1 MNIGFP
7 PPCDITICITII
19 SPTKLCAPQK
29 THYWF
34 CFILIISY
42 CADQNSL
49 LVLDAINLTSD
60 SVFLTSLEI
69 SIFQLISFS
78 YSVSIFTRSLPPM
91 VRHTQVFQFEET

>member
-60 SVFLTSLEI
+60 SVPDLSRNQHFSTDLFFLLG
-69 SIFQLISFS
+69 LH
-78 YSVSIFTRSLPPM
+78 L
-91 VRHTQVFQFEET
+91 H